1 MNYKLPELQS
11 EADVIN
17 LIGYDTPMK
26 FNNTSE
32 GIFEFQTLITQVY
45 DDMNLFT
52 YRVEFFIGEGTQPEF
67 FNYDSFGSFLSNYQ
81 IHTVRIDYDGV
92 EDSEEIY
99 FKGYQTTDEFRQT
112 RLGFF
117 LDKYGIRDRFEENV
131 NKFGELSLNEL
142 YKSDMGL
149 SQVISNAFPFKRS
162 KEGENKWLEICEL
175 SSKYK

>member
-26 FNNTSE
+26 FNYTSE
-32 GIFEFQTLITQVY
+32 GVFEFQTLITQIY

-52 YRVEFFIGEGTQPEF
+52 YKVEFFIAEGTRPEF
-67 FNYDSFGSFLSNYQ
+67 FNYDSFGSFLSEYQ
-81 IHTVRIDYDGV
+81 IHTVSIDYNGV
-92 EDSEEIY
+92 GDSEEIY

-142 YKSDMGL
+142 YESDMDL

-162 KEGENKWLEICEL
+162 QEGEDKWLEICEL
-175 SSKYK
+175 SSKF